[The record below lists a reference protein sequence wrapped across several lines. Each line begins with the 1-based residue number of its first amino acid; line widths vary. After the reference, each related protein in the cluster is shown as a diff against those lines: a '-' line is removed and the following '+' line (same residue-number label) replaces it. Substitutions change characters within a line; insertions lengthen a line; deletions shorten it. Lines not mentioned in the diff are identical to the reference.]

1 MIFSEEMYNAIK
13 FGYKFEV
20 LWGYTFDSDYIFT
33 NFVNEL
39 YKIRLD

>member
-1 MIFSEEMYNAIK
+1 MIFSEEMYKAMK

-20 LWGYTFDSDYIFT
+20 LWGYTFKSDYVFET
-33 NFVNEL
+33 FVNEL